1 MPGPSLDAPT
11 TGCTSPLG
19 SSSPPACTIVPE
31 AICYRQPQLPA
42 PAEQSFQ
49 EVDKA
54 PITPT
59 AHPAPPLAI
68 L

>member
-1 MPGPSLDAPT
+1 MPVPSLDAPT

-54 PITPT
+54 PTTPT
-59 AHPAPPLAI
+59 ARPAPPLAI